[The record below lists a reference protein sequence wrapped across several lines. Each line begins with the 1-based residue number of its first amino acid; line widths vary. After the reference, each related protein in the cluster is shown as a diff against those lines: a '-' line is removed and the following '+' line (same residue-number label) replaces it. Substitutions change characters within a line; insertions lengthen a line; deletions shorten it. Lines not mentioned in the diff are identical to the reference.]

1 MVIARCIRIIM
12 AIRPMTQAQRT
23 AASPFQAYLG
33 TPVSKPKATKTPRG
47 PGGRAQ
53 AQTFGYLTG
62 GGASLPT
69 PYTPPKPKKK
79 AKTKPVI
86 SVEPNA
92 NHRDMMGRPINQGDY
107 VLAVQGN
114 RPFPFKVLKLNETT
128 ITVVPAINQK
138 NIKSRVSGGSVP
150 AYKTYRRECWNVYVI
165 PAEEIFMFNLKGNL

>member
-1 MVIARCIRIIM
+1 M

-23 AASPFQAYLG
+23 SKHPFSAYFG
-33 TPVSKPKATKTPRG
+33 TPVSQPKKTPKG

-53 AQTFGYLTG
+53 AQTFGQLTSG
-62 GGASLPT
+62 GFAFPT
-69 PYTPPKPKKK
+69 PYTPPKKTVKKK
-79 AKTKPVI
+79 SVPKDVV
-86 SVEPNA
+86 SVEPNDR
-92 NHRDMMGRPINQGDY
+92 HRDMMGRAINQGDY

-114 RPFPFKVLKLNETT
+114 RPFPFKVLKLNDTT

-165 PAEEIFMFNLKGNL
+165 PEEEIFMFNLKGNL